1 MGLFGFGE
9 TKSMGRV
16 ETLIGQDASLRG
28 SYNAKH
34 TIHVEGEIYGNVTS
48 EDGIIVGVKGMIRG
62 NLTARSILVGGK
74 VKGNLIASQRLELQS
89 TANVEGDL
97 SAPVL
102 VIEEGAVFEGN
113 CVMEDAD
120 KVVDLQKAKEN

>member
-9 TKSMGRV
+9 SKSMGRV

-48 EDGIIVGVKGMIRG
+48 EDGIIIGDKGMIRG

-74 VKGNLIASQRLELQS
+74 VKGNIIASQRLELQA

-97 SAPVL
+97 SAPIL

>member
-1 MGLFGFGE
+1 MSLFGFGE
-9 TKSMGRV
+9 SKAMGRV
-16 ETLIGQDASLRG
+16 ETLIGQEASLRG

-48 EDGIIVGVKGMIRG
+48 EDGIIVGDKGMMRG
-62 NLTARSILVGGK
+62 NLTARSILIGGK
-74 VKGNLIASQRLELQS
+74 VKGNIIASQRLELQA

-102 VIEEGAVFEGN
+102 VIEEGAVFEGS
-113 CVMEDAD
+113 CVMEDTD